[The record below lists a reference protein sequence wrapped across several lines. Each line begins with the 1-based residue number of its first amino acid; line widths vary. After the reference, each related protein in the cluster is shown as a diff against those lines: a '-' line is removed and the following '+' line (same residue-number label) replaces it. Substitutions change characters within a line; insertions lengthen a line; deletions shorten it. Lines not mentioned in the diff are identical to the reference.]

1 MVLARLEAERPDELR
16 ADFQQF
22 YGLCIDG
29 MGRAYTHAHAACLA
43 AQLPRESRCFR
54 ADDPAAAWGDSEY
67 LLAAIEH
74 GVRMLLWSKT
84 KDAERG
90 RNAPKALQTPADRA
104 RVAKKLE
111 STDVERVTDV
121 LVKAGVMSRGGGAR

>member
-1 MVLARLEAERPDELR
+1 MVLARLEDERPDELR

-22 YGLCIDG
+22 YGLCLDD
-29 MGRAYTHAHAACLA
+29 MGGSYTHAHAACLA

-54 ADDPAAAWGDSEY
+54 AEDPSAQWGDAEY

-84 KDAERG
+84 KDAAKG
-90 RNAPKALQTPADRA
+90 RNVPKALQTPADRA
-104 RVAKKLE
+104 RVARKLE

-121 LVKAGVMSRGGGAR
+121 LVRAGVMSRGGGAR

>member
-1 MVLARLEAERPDELR
+1 MVLARLEDERPDELR

-22 YGLCIDG
+22 YGLCLDD
-29 MGRAYTHAHAACLA
+29 MGGSYTHAHAACLA

-54 ADDPAAAWGDSEY
+54 ADAPAAQWGDAEY

-84 KDAERG
+84 KDAAKG
-90 RNAPKALQTPADRA
+90 RNVPKALQTPADRA
-104 RVAKKLE
+104 RVARKLE

-121 LVKAGVMSRGGGAR
+121 LVRAGVMSRGGGAR

>member
-1 MVLARLEAERPDELR
+1 MLARLEAERPDELR

-22 YGLCIDG
+22 YGLCLDG
-29 MGRAYTHAHAACLA
+29 MGRSYSHAHAACLA

-54 ADDPAAAWGDSEY
+54 AEEPSAAWGDAEY

-84 KDAERG
+84 KDAAKG
-90 RNAPKALQTPADRA
+90 RNAPKAVQTPADRA
-104 RVAKKLE
+104 RVSRKLE
-111 STDVERVTDV
+111 STDVERVNDV
-121 LVKAGVMSRGGGAR
+121 LERAGVISRGGGAR

>member
-1 MVLARLEAERPDELR
+1 MVLARLEDERPDELR

-22 YGLCIDG
+22 YGLCLDG
-29 MGRAYTHAHAACLA
+29 MGGSYTHAHAACLA
-43 AQLPRESRCFR
+43 AQLPRESRCFS
-54 ADDPAAAWGDSEY
+54 AEDPSAQWGDAEY

-84 KDAERG
+84 KDAAKG
-90 RNAPKALQTPADRA
+90 RNVPRALQTPADRA
-104 RVAKKLE
+104 RVARKLE

-121 LVKAGVMSRGGGAR
+121 LVRAGVMSRGGGAR